1 MSSSANIINRIA
13 ALAAH
18 DAGRRG
24 FSNSAL
30 AQSGLF
36 PAAESLLSG
45 ERTIIATGFCIRAA
59 MIGENDG
66 PPGALAIADALC
78 QLGQE
83 VVFVSDH
90 FSSGL
95 LEAGMRAYDMRLPV
109 TLLER
114 DQATADREISALLAD
129 FRPTHVVAIERPGSA
144 IDGHRYSMR
153 GAVLDDLVPA
163 ADALLAPGEATV
175 TIAIGD
181 GGNELGMGGLRAD
194 HHHRVMYG
202 EKIFCA
208 TRADFVIPAGI
219 SNWGGHA
226 LAAALG
232 ILAGRRL
239 MRTPEHERR
248 VLEALQAAG
257 AVDGCTGKAD
267 LSVDGIAWEDYAETL
282 RALHAA
288 GRGSLT

>member
-1 MSSSANIINRIA
+1 MPSSRTLSKLA

-18 DAGRRG
+18 DIGQRG
-24 FSNSAL
+24 FSSAALPHSAL
-30 AQSGLF
+30 QAAAQ
-36 PAAESLLSG
+36 SLLSG

-66 PPGALAIADALC
+66 PPGALAIADALR

-95 LEAGMRAYDMRLPV
+95 LDAGMRVYDMRLAV
-109 TLLER
+109 TLLEG
-114 DQATADREISALLAD
+114 DQATADREIAALLAD
-129 FRPTHVVAIERPGSA
+129 FRPTHIVAIERPGSA

-153 GAVLDDLVPA
+153 GAVLDDLVLA
-163 ADALLAPGEATV
+163 ADALLAPGNAAV

-194 HHHRVMYG
+194 HHQRVMYG

-232 ILAGRRL
+232 VLAGRRL
-239 MRTPEHERR
+239 MRPPEHERR

-257 AVDGCTGKAD
+257 AVDGCTGKSE
-267 LSVDGIAWEDYAETL
+267 LSVDGVAWEDYAETL
-282 RALHAA
+282 RALYATGSG
-288 GRGSLT
+288 GRA

>member
-1 MSSSANIINRIA
+1 MPSSRTFSKLA

-18 DAGRRG
+18 DIGQRG
-24 FSNSAL
+24 FSSAAL
-30 AQSGLF
+30 PQSSLRQ
-36 PAAESLLSG
+36 AAESLLNG
-45 ERTIIATGFCIRAA
+45 ERSVICTGFCIRAA

-66 PPGALAIADALC
+66 PPGALAIADALR
-78 QLGQE
+78 QLGQQ
-83 VVFVSDH
+83 VVFVSDR

-95 LEAGMRAYDMRLPV
+95 LDAGMRVYDMHLPV

-114 DQATADREISALLAD
+114 DQATADREIAALLAD

-163 ADALLAPGEATV
+163 ADALLAPGGAT

-226 LAAALG
+226 LAAALAV
-232 ILAGRRL
+232 LAGRPL
-239 MRTPEHERR
+239 MRAPEHERN
-248 VLEALQAAG
+248 VLEALRDAG
-257 AVDGCTGKAD
+257 AVDGCTGTAE
-267 LSVDGIAWEDYAETL
+267 LSVDGIAWKNYAKT
-282 RALHAA
+282 LHALYA
-288 GRGSLT
+288 AACGGRA

>member
-1 MSSSANIINRIA
+1 MPSSRKLSKLA

-18 DAGRRG
+18 DIGKRG
-24 FSNSAL
+24 FSGAAL
-30 AQSGLF
+30 PQTALQPAAQS
-36 PAAESLLSG
+36 LLDG

-66 PPGALAIADALC
+66 PPGALAIADALR
-78 QLGQE
+78 QLGQQ
-83 VVFVSDH
+83 VVFVSDR

-95 LEAGMRAYDMRLPV
+95 LEAGMRVYDMSLPI

-114 DQATADREISALLAD
+114 EQALADREIAALLAD

-153 GAVLDDLVPA
+153 GTVLDDLVPA
-163 ADALLAPGEATV
+163 ADALLAPSESTV
-175 TIAIGD
+175 SIAIGD
-181 GGNELGMGGLRAD
+181 GGNELGMGALRAD
-194 HHHRVMYG
+194 HHQRVMYG

-219 SNWGGHA
+219 SNWGGYA

-232 ILAGRRL
+232 VLAGRPL
-239 MRTPEHERR
+239 MRPPEHERR

-257 AVDGCTGKAD
+257 AVDGCTGEPEV
-267 LSVDGIAWEDYAETL
+267 SVDGIAWDDYARTL
-282 RALHAA
+282 AAIHAVA
-288 GRGSLT
+288 GASS